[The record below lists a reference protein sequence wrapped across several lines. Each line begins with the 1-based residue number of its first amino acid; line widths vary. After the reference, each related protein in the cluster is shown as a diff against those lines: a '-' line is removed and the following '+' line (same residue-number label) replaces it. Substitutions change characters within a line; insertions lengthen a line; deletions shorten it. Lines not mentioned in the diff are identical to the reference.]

1 MMMCKTSSDAH
12 LFSHHIIDFSAQCF
26 LPYARCYLAIAQ
38 SFRLFCRRLNANF
51 TEDGPRGYVWHDWWM
66 FLRGLMGNVTE
77 WVKRSILSIVE
88 NYATAIYLF
97 VCLIGIYKTRIV
109 LGGLYVMGDTSSCR
123 GFWRR
128 TMSIFGRDGIDTCSF
143 TLFFVC
149 IFTNIQ
155 WHDLRGSV
163 STPI

>member
-1 MMMCKTSSDAH
+1 MHSV
-12 LFSHHIIDFSAQCF
+12 FSQMHDLIWQ
-26 LPYARCYLAIAQ
+26 LLAQ
-38 SFRLFCRRLNANF
+38 SFRLSCRCLNANF
-51 TEDGPRGYVWHDWWM
+51 TGDGPRGYIWHDWWT
-66 FLRGLMGNVTE
+66 FLRGRMGNVTQS
-77 WVKRSILSIVE
+77 VKRSILSIVE

-97 VCLIGIYKTRIV
+97 VYLIGIYKTRIV

-163 STPI
+163 CVYIDLILRDWTTIFQCSK